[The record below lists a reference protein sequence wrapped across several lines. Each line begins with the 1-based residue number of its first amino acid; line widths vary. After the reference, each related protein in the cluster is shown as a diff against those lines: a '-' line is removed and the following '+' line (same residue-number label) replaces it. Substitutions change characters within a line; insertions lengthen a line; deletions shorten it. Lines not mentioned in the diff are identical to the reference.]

1 MSDVEMNELLWE
13 QCVVAPRPELDVNA
27 VKKRFWRLMEN
38 EVADVFRQAS
48 SQLFRQ
54 ESATVKLQKLQAAL
68 RGALLAGGVRP
79 DIAARWELYNSN
91 LFPAHWSMD
100 APPPIEES
108 PVSITLNC
116 APPPEESQACVCPE
130 DGSPASMPPT
140 WTPDYVTAILDAL
153 TAEGLWPSGV
163 VPLVVEYRCVCPALL
178 AYSETLDSM
187 EGAKAKAPPFA
198 FADGCGLGCGGTN
211 CRRRAVGTD
220 EADDDGRTRHGFLC
234 GSYPESATTP
244 SQRERQLRWFGLRS
258 SLVRVP
264 AHHRGGALTL

>member
-1 MSDVEMNELLWE
+1 MSCSGSSASSRRGRSSTSTPSRSGFGVSWRMRLPMSSDRPRPSSSARRVP
-13 QCVVAPRPELDVNA
+13 QSSCRSCRRRCVVP
-27 VKKRFWRLMEN
+27 
-38 EVADVFRQAS
+38 S
-48 SQLFRQ
+48 SRVVCGRI
-54 ESATVKLQKLQAAL
+54 SL
-68 RGALLAGGVRP
+68 RGGSSTTPTSFRLTGQ
-79 DIAARWELYNSN
+79 WT
-91 LFPAHWSMD
+91 
-100 APPPIEES
+100 PPPIEES